1 MKVLSQSDFDQVVKM
16 YNDSLRAFFKGDPE
30 PVLKIYSDKDDI
42 SLAPPFGPFVL
53 GRKLVADTARVN
65 AKKYRE
71 GMDTNFE
78 NLTNYITSHLAFIVQ
93 IERTKAKVGG
103 KEEFSNVALRV
114 TSIFR
119 REEGN
124 WKLVHRHADPIMSA
138 RPAES
143 VEQK

>member
-1 MKVLSQSDFDQVVKM
+1 MLSQSDFDQFVKM
-16 YNDSLRAFFKGDPE
+16 YNDSLREFFKGDPK

-42 SLAPPFGPFVL
+42 SLAPPFGPFVA
-53 GRKLVADTARVN
+53 GRKQVTDTARLN
-65 AKKYRE
+65 ATKYRE

-93 IERTKAKVGG
+93 IERTKAKLGG